1 MRVAGSKISQSPA
14 TAPDFTLLQVGGHFI
29 FCLCLEGIRIN
40 WERGVGSARSGV
52 IIEVVANGLIPSNPD
67 RHPYVSFTTS
77 TVKSRWDPHGR
88 NVLNVVASPF
98 LDPPNL
104 IFPSNE
110 VVNNS

>member
-40 WERGVGSARSGV
+40 WERGMGSARSGV

-77 TVKSRWDPHGR
+77 TVKSRWDPHGCLVGCKAR
-88 NVLNVVASPF
+88 QALS
-98 LDPPNL
+98 
-104 IFPSNE
+104 
-110 VVNNS
+110 